1 MIPFIHIGRFAFAT
15 YGIMMATGMFVG
27 YYMLRADL
35 SRREIALKP
44 LTLIIAIC
52 GSGFVFS
59 KLYLGIESP
68 RLFLEH
74 PSNFLNPSGYTF
86 YGAVIGAIAVVC
98 MLARHYKVSALTIF
112 DSVSPE
118 AALGYGFG
126 RVGCFLAGDGDYGIA
141 TSLPWG
147 MSFPHGLVPTL
158 QRVHPTPI
166 YEIIGAVIITVCLW
180 RMGRPEIRRA
190 LTPGTVFA
198 HYLIWTG
205 LARFLVEFIRL
216 NPRVYAGLT
225 NAQLV
230 ALASILGGTLL
241 LTLLI
246 VRVRRAAP
254 VDRAISQRVW
264 KFTHRAWERGT

>member
-1 MIPFIHIGRFAFAT
+1 MVPFIHIGHVAFAT

-35 SRREIALKP
+35 RRREIDLKP
-44 LTLIIAIC
+44 ITLIIAIC
-52 GSGFVFS
+52 GSGFVAS

-68 RLFLEH
+68 RLFLDH

-86 YGAVIGAIAVVC
+86 YGAVIGAIVVIC
-98 MLARHYKVSALTIF
+98 MLAGHYKVPALSLF
-112 DSVSPE
+112 DAVSPE

-126 RVGCFLAGDGDYGIA
+126 RVGCFLAGDGDYGVA

-166 YEIIGAVIITVCLW
+166 YEVIGAAIITAYLW
-180 RMGRPEIRRA
+180 RMGRPEIRRTLA
-190 LTPGTVFA
+190 PGTVFA

-205 LARFLVEFIRL
+205 LARFMVEFIRL
-216 NPRVYAGLT
+216 NPRVYAGFT

-230 ALASILGGTLL
+230 AIVSVFGGIA
-241 LTLLI
+241 LI
-246 VRVRRAAP
+246 TAVHMHGRTQELSSDLHPQESPGR
-254 VDRAISQRVW
+254 
-264 KFTHRAWERGT
+264 